1 LRLRHC
7 AKSVQANAHPFDFDA
22 VVATSPIAVVGEH
35 ERKQTDEAEARR
47 GADLIRTRNAAKNK
61 ARKPL
66 GLIDPE
72 RLIKALRYL
81 QEHPK

>member
-1 LRLRHC
+1 MNR
-7 AKSVQANAHPFDFDA
+7 N
-22 VVATSPIAVVGEH
+22 
-35 ERKQTDEAEARR
+35 QTDEAEARR
-47 GADLIRTRNAAKNK
+47 GADLIRTRNAAKKQDK